1 MRLLVTRHYER
12 HEIRWDWAPPRVR
25 TVPIKYDSA
34 RRIRTDAW
42 PGLVFATVM
51 YDGVPTSLHVLMADE
66 PPTREDS
73 SLRMLILS
81 SPVCLGDWA
90 ARDVREG
97 RLDPVIAYFMT
108 GFNTRTVDYV
118 TDAELWRLKKP
129 FFVPEPLA
137 CFASRVL
144 GVSQRLTF

>member
-1 MRLLVTRHYER
+1 
-12 HEIRWDWAPPRVR
+12 
-25 TVPIKYDSA
+25 
-34 RRIRTDAW
+34 
-42 PGLVFATVM
+42 M

-108 GFNTRTVDYV
+108 GFNTRTVD
-118 TDAELWRLKKP
+118 
-129 FFVPEPLA
+129 
-137 CFASRVL
+137 
-144 GVSQRLTF
+144 